1 MVGQTIAQY
10 KVLAKVGEGGMG
22 EVFKAE
28 DTKLRR
34 MVALKFLNAAALSDE
49 DAKTRFLHEAQA
61 AAALD
66 HPNICGVYEIG
77 EAQGRLFIAMPF
89 LEGSSLD
96 KRVAEG
102 PRPISEILDIA
113 IQTAEALEEAHDKDV
128 VHRDIKPANVMVNE
142 RGRGRLHCTLMDF
155 GLARLSQATKLT
167 REGARLGT
175 AGYMSPEQV
184 EGSPA
189 ESTTDI
195 WALGVVTYE
204 MTAGSMPFRS
214 EYEQA
219 LFYGIMHEQPEP
231 MTSLRTG
238 VPMELERIVGKCMAK
253 RPAERYQNC
262 SDLLVDLNALKRT
275 LEIEQNRASTV
286 RAISPGSEGA
296 ASAPSSAERAER
308 TPVAAP
314 PVVESAGEPSEKA
327 SRRSFTG
334 AQLALAA
341 GFAMIVS
348 AAVTW
353 WARPSEPPPAARKEY
368 QLNRVTWEGGLAFYP
383 ALSPDGRLLAY
394 SSDRSGRGDLDI
406 WMQQVEGGSVI
417 QITNDPAEDIQ
428 PSFSSDGTKIAF
440 VRRGDGIYVV
450 PTLGGDADLVAKDAR
465 NPVFAPNADT
475 IAYRRGNKLFYSPV
489 SMGEPVELMAG
500 FERIG
505 PPLWS
510 PDGSHIIVHAG
521 KGEIRRGDWWAVP
534 IDGSEPKQLHARE
547 AFRNAGLAFPFPEAW
562 TWSGDGPL
570 VGGQGELFSVP
581 LDTSSWKVNGTP
593 EQLTFGSG
601 AEAFPSASADGKI
614 AFTDVRRRRDIW
626 SMKIGSPAG
635 AIDAEL
641 ERLTQTESDDTS
653 PDMNPSSGRLV
664 YLSNRWGGRDIW
676 TKDLTSGKEA
686 NLTKDI
692 AQQMFPVLSPDGE
705 RVAYLTRER
714 DRGAIYVRPFEGG
727 LGRRICDN
735 CGAPRSWSF
744 DGRFILY
751 DRRPSSSIHALEVES
766 GQSKQILATDDGD
779 LNFAKFSPDAK
790 WIAFRHMWE
799 DDPAGLMVAP
809 FRGMEAIPTD
819 DWIEVTSHRSDEA
832 PAWDSGGNI
841 LYFISA
847 RAGSRDLWMQRLD
860 PRTKRPA
867 GEPRVLKRFP
877 SVRHSLELMSPADRR
892 LAAGRGVLVFPMSEL
907 SGSIWLMQPAAA
919 EPEPRP

>member
-10 KVLAKVGEGGMG
+10 KLLAKLGEGGMG

-34 MVALKFLNAAALSDE
+34 MVALKFLNAAAISDG
-49 DAKTRFLHEAQA
+49 DSKTRFLHEAQA

-66 HPNICGVYEIG
+66 HPNICGVYEIS
-77 EAQGRLFIAMPF
+77 EARGRLFIAMPF
-89 LEGSSLD
+89 LEGASLD
-96 KRVAEG
+96 KRIAEG
-102 PRPISEILDIA
+102 PRPIGEILDIT
-113 IQTAEALEEAHDKDV
+113 IQTADALEEAHDKDV

-167 REGARLGT
+167 REGTRLGT

-195 WALGVVTYE
+195 WALGVVIYE
-204 MTAGSMPFRS
+204 MTVGSMPFAA

-219 LFYGIMHEQPEP
+219 LFYGIMHEEPKP

-253 RPAERYQNC
+253 RPSERYQNC

-275 LEIEQNRASTV
+275 LEDEQSRASTV
-286 RAISPGSEGA
+286 RPISPGSEA
-296 ASAPSSAERAER
+296 AATVLSSAERTEKTTDA
-308 TPVAAP
+308 VP
-314 PVVESAGEPSEKA
+314 PVQTASEPPEKA
-327 SRRSFTG
+327 SRRSFT
-334 AQLALAA
+334 ATQLALAA
-341 GFAMIVS
+341 AVATLLS

-353 WARPSEPPPAARKEY
+353 WASPSEPMPAARQKY

-440 VRRGDGIYVV
+440 VRPGDGIYVV
-450 PTLGGDADLVAKDAR
+450 PALGGDADLVAKDAR

-547 AFRNAGLAFPFPEAW
+547 AFRDAGLAFPFPEAWTCGDWWAVPIDGSEPKQLHAREAFRIVGAAATPGWRFPSPEAW

-601 AEAFPSASADGKI
+601 AEALPSASADGEAICTVRPIKKVRVCSPTPGNAESFAEQVAGRGWVPPEI
-614 AFTDVRRRRDIW
+614 ICTRDPREAVADADVICTATTSATPVFDDRDLKPGVHINAT
-626 SMKIGSPAG
+626 GSFQPRIREVPGETVARSRVFVDSREAALEEAGDIRQPIDDGLIKAG
-635 AIDAEL
+635 AILAEIGELVL
-641 ERLTQTESDDTS
+641 EQ
-653 PDMNPSSGRLV
+653 
-664 YLSNRWGGRDIW
+664 
-676 TKDLTSGKEA
+676 
-686 NLTKDI
+686 
-692 AQQMFPVLSPDGE
+692 
-705 RVAYLTRER
+705 
-714 DRGAIYVRPFEGG
+714 
-727 LGRRICDN
+727 
-735 CGAPRSWSF
+735 
-744 DGRFILY
+744 
-751 DRRPSSSIHALEVES
+751 
-766 GQSKQILATDDGD
+766 
-779 LNFAKFSPDAK
+779 
-790 WIAFRHMWE
+790 
-799 DDPAGLMVAP
+799 
-809 FRGMEAIPTD
+809 
-819 DWIEVTSHRSDEA
+819 
-832 PAWDSGGNI
+832 
-841 LYFISA
+841 
-847 RAGSRDLWMQRLD
+847 
-860 PRTKRPA
+860 
-867 GEPRVLKRFP
+867 
-877 SVRHSLELMSPADRR
+877 
-892 LAAGRGVLVFPMSEL
+892 AAGRTSDDQITFFKSVGVAV
-907 SGSIWLMQPAAA
+907 QDAAA
-919 EPEPRP
+919 ARVVLENANRMGLGKRVDW

>member
-49 DAKTRFLHEAQA
+49 DSKARFLHEAQA

-204 MTAGSMPFRS
+204 MTAGSMPFRA

-219 LFYGIMHEQPEP
+219 LFYGIMHEQPKP
-231 MTSLRTG
+231 ITSLRTG
-238 VPMELERIVGKCMAK
+238 VPMELERIAGKCMAK

-368 QLNRVTWEGGLAFYP
+368 QLNRVTWEGGLALYP

-440 VRRGDGIYVV
+440 VRPGDGIYVV
-450 PTLGGDADLVAKDAR
+450 PALGGDADLVAKDAR

-489 SMGEPVELMAG
+489 SMDEPVELMAG

-735 CGAPRSWSF
+735 CGAPRSWSS

-766 GQSKQILATDDGD
+766 GQSKTDPGHGRRRLEFRKVFTRRKVDRFPSHVGGRSRGPDGGGPFGGWKPFPTD
-779 LNFAKFSPDAK
+779 E
-790 WIAFRHMWE
+790 WIA
-799 DDPAGLMVAP
+799 
-809 FRGMEAIPTD
+809 
-819 DWIEVTSHRSDEA
+819 VTSHGSDEA
-832 PAWDSGGNI
+832 PGVGFRRE
-841 LYFISA
+841 YF
-847 RAGSRDLWMQRLD
+847 
-860 PRTKRPA
+860 
-867 GEPRVLKRFP
+867 VLHLGP
-877 SVRHSLELMSPADRR
+877 SR
-892 LAAGRGVLVFPMSEL
+892 LA
-907 SGSIWLMQPAAA
+907 
-919 EPEPRP
+919 